1 MASGH
6 AKQSPLGKTERS
18 LAADGKCY
26 FSYAQVA
33 ETVSSVVEQVK
44 VRRSSCVRLCAT
56 QGVWDVWINIIFLM
70 CFKVSFYVESEFF
83 GCITSLGVVI
93 TVWMPF
99 VAVAQGH

>member
-1 MASGH
+1 MSKACAIDKIMASGH

-44 VRRSSCVRLCAT
+44 VSLRGSCVRLQLKGC
-56 QGVWDVWINIIFLM
+56 GMFWINIIF
-70 CFKVSFYVESEFF
+70 
-83 GCITSLGVVI
+83 
-93 TVWMPF
+93 
-99 VAVAQGH
+99 